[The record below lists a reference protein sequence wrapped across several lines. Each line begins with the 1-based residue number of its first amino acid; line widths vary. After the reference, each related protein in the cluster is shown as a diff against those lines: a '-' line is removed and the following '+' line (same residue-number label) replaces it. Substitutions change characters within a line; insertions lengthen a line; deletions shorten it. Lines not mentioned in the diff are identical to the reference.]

1 MEKIDISLF
10 ILRVG
15 FGLSMVAHGWN
26 KVFSPSGLSGTA
38 GWFNSIGMKWP
49 ALQARVAA
57 STEIVAGLL
66 MTIGL
71 FTGAA
76 SLAFVS
82 LMVVAIVTV
91 HWKVGYFIFLP
102 NGGWEYCAAIMLTAT
117 ALSISGPGDASL
129 DIVLGLP
136 TGYGI
141 AAFPFG
147 LLLAVCHLTISF
159 RPSSHSVK
167 Q

>member
-1 MEKIDISLF
+1 
-10 ILRVG
+10 
-15 FGLSMVAHGWN
+15 MVAHGWN

-71 FTGAA
+71 FAGAA

>member
-1 MEKIDISLF
+1 
-10 ILRVG
+10 
-15 FGLSMVAHGWN
+15 
-26 KVFSPSGLSGTA
+26 
-38 GWFNSIGMKWP
+38 MKWP

-117 ALSISGPGDASL
+117 ALSISGPGEASL
-129 DIVLGLP
+129 DVVLGLP

-147 LLLAVCHLTISF
+147 LLLAVCHLAISF

>member
-1 MEKIDISLF
+1 MERIDIALL

-15 FGLSMVAHGWN
+15 FGLSMVSHGCN

-38 GWFNSIGMKWP
+38 EWFRSIGMKWP
-49 ALQARVAA
+49 VLQARVAA
-57 STEIVAGLL
+57 SSEIVAGLL

-76 SLAFVS
+76 SLVFIS
-82 LMVVAIVTV
+82 LMAVAIVTV

-117 ALSISGPGDASL
+117 ALSISGPGEASL
-129 DIVLGLP
+129 DVVLGLP
-136 TGYGI
+136 TQYGI
-141 AAFPFG
+141 AAFPLG

-159 RPSSHSVK
+159 RPSSYSAK

>member
-66 MTIGL
+66 MTVGL

-141 AAFPFG
+141 VAFPFG

>member
-1 MEKIDISLF
+1 MEKNDIALL

-15 FGLSMVAHGWN
+15 FGLSMVAHGLN
-26 KVFSPSGLSGTA
+26 KVFSSSGLSGTA
-38 GWFNSIGMKWP
+38 GWFGSIGMRWP
-49 ALQARVAA
+49 VLQARTAA
-57 STEIVAGLL
+57 WSEVVAGLL
-66 MTIGL
+66 MTLGL

-76 SLAFVS
+76 SMVFIS
-82 LMVVAIVTV
+82 LMLVAIVTV

-102 NGGWEYCAAIMLTAT
+102 NGGWEYCAAITLTAT

-136 TGYGI
+136 TQYGV
-141 AAFPFG
+141 AAFPLG

-159 RPSSHSVK
+159 RPSSRSVE
-167 Q
+167 

>member
-159 RPSSHSVK
+159 RPISHSVK